1 MIYFLSFNY
10 SGKSP
15 SIWDHFFH
23 EKEEKLSDTQ
33 VANAIPNK
41 NSAFFHKQ
49 VNLLSADFASTGDS
63 VINGDIACD
72 SYHLLEE
79 DIKNL
84 VALKV

>member
-15 SIWDHFFH
+15 SIWDQYFH
-23 EKEEKLSDTQ
+23 EKEDKESNAQ
-33 VANAIPNK
+33 V
-41 NSAFFHKQ
+41 S
-49 VNLLSADFASTGDS
+49 S
-63 VINGDIACD
+63 NGDIACD

-84 VALKV
+84 VALKVWTVD